1 MAAALVSLGALFV
14 LTETRHGNIDAVDSA
29 PTDAVTDATTDASTG
44 PAAEAVAAK

>member
-29 PTDAVTDATTDASTG
+29 PADAVSDAATGATTG
-44 PAAEAVAAK
+44 PSAQAVAVK